1 MANKMQLGLVIGGA
15 VSSTV
20 GAAFKDVESRV
31 KKLSE
36 QGKKARV
43 LQSTI
48 GETMRLRDEWKKA
61 HAEGDKGAQAL
72 KNRLERNLGVLRKEG
87 VEVGRLSREYERLG
101 RAGRSAELKAKGF
114 GQIDQGKQQVRAG
127 VAQGVVATGMVAVT
141 AKVSADYQAII
152 RDIAIKAGVARSAQ
166 EADMSRSIIATSND
180 IGMGRNEVADVVNQ
194 LVGAG
199 MDLKQAMEFAP
210 VAAKFVVGQGS
221 SGVDTAKMI
230 QALQSNANI
239 TDPKVLE
246 KALEAVAFQGQAGS
260 FEASDMARWFPQL
273 LASMQKQGITGM
285 DAVTQLGAMLQVQM
299 KTAGTSDEAA
309 NNLKNW
315 MEKIGSGEVVD
326 AYKKAGIDYQG
337 SLNTGIQ
344 GGMSTLEASFGLA
357 KRYIE
362 ATDPKKAAKMAEAT
376 AQISK
381 EANPEKAKAMLSSLE
396 QALRTGDIFADMQV
410 KSALTAYVQ
419 NKALYEQLKNEAAGA
434 SGILDKN
441 LSERRDTSSQK
452 WAETIQAGN
461 DAMRSV
467 GDAIRP
473 VTDAVATGLTTV
485 VKGITKLSDESPKLV
500 MGLTALA
507 TGASVVT
514 SLLGA
519 LKIGRGLV
527 NLARGG
533 LGGGGGAG
541 RAGVQSVFVTNAKD
555 ALGGGDDDGDGKG
568 DAVKSLVSAGLNAL
582 MGRKDDAAEGEG
594 AADTKLDPVETG
606 LKLLDVIREAKG
618 GDDEAGPDHTQKVF
632 VVNAREIGGG
642 GPGGGGRGG
651 RRSRRR
657 GPPRPPAPPPVP
669 PRVGA
674 RLMNAVGTI
683 SKAGKA
689 IPAGSLF
696 EAGIKAFDTYTTA
709 ITAEEKAEG
718 YGGAAGGLAG
728 TMAGAAAG
736 AAIGS
741 VVPIIGTAMGGLVG
755 AFLGGMGGD
764 TVGGMFGKTSFAKS
778 LFGSDAEPGDV
789 VRSMSAQSGRSQ
801 APSPLVLKSESKPA
815 PIDQQFTFAPHM
827 PITVQGDVKDPDEL
841 MRKLQPMMQGHLND
855 FARQMED
862 NARRANDRK
871 LYDAPHI
878 G

>member
-1 MANKMQLGLVIGGA
+1 MANKMALGLVIGGA

-43 LQSTI
+43 LQSTV
-48 GETMRLRDEWKKA
+48 GETMRLRDEWVKA
-61 HAEGDKGAQAL
+61 HAAGDRGATAL
-72 KNRLERNLGVLRKEG
+72 GKRLEKNLGVLRQEG
-87 VEVGRLSREYERLG
+87 VEVSRLAKEYDRLG

-127 VAQGVVATGMVAVT
+127 VARGVVATGMVAVT

-166 EADMSRSIIATSND
+166 EADMSRSIIATSSD
-180 IGMGRNEVADVVNQ
+180 IGMGRNEVADVVNE

-199 MDLKQAMEFAP
+199 MELKQAMEFAP

-344 GGMSTLEASFGLA
+344 GGQSTLEASFGLA

-419 NKALYEQLKNEAAGA
+419 NKALYEQLKNEASGA

-473 VTDAVATGLTTV
+473 VTDAMASGLTTV

-519 LKIGRGLV
+519 FKIGRGLV

-533 LGGGGGAG
+533 LGGGGAG
-541 RAGVQSVFVTNAKD
+541 RAGVQSVFVTNAKEV
-555 ALGGGDDDGDGKG
+555 LGGADGGDEKG
-568 DAVKSLVSAGLNAL
+568 DAVKSLVSSGLNAL
-582 MGRKDDAAEGEG
+582 LGRKDEDGEG
-594 AADTKLDPVETG
+594 APDTKLDPVETG

-618 GDDEAGPDHTQKVF
+618 GEDGESSEPQKVF
-632 VVNAREIGGG
+632 VVNARDIGGG
-642 GPGGGGRGG
+642 PGGGRGG

-669 PRVGA
+669 PRLGA

-683 SKAGKA
+683 GKMGKA
-689 IPAGSLF
+689 IPAGTVF

-709 ITAEEKAEG
+709 KTAQEKAEG

-728 TMAGAAAG
+728 SVAGAAAG

-741 VVPIIGTAMGGLVG
+741 VVPIIGTAVGGLVG

-764 TVGGMFGKTSFAKS
+764 AVGGMFGRSSFAKS
-778 LFGSDAEPGDV
+778 LFGNDAEPGDV
-789 VRSMSAQSGRSQ
+789 VRSMNVKTGSPQT
-801 APSPLVLKSESKPA
+801 PSPLVLKTETKPA
-815 PIDQQFTFAPHM
+815 SIDQKFTFAPHM
-827 PITVQGDVKDPDEL
+827 PITIEGDVKDPDEL
-841 MRKLQPMMQGHLND
+841 MRKLQPMMQGQLND

-871 LYDAPHI
+871 LYDSPHI

>member
-1 MANKMQLGLVIGGA
+1 MANNMSLGLVIGGA

-61 HAEGDKGAQAL
+61 HAAGDKGATAL
-72 KNRLERNLGVLRKEG
+72 LNRLEKNLRVLRKEG
-87 VEVGRLSREYERLG
+87 VEVGRLAKEYDRLG
-101 RAGRSAELKAKGF
+101 RAGRKAELKAKGF
-114 GQIDQGKQQVRAG
+114 GQIDQGKQQLRAG
-127 VAQGVVATGMVAVT
+127 VTQGVVATGMVAVT

-485 VKGITKLSDESPKLV
+485 VKGITKLSDESPNLV
-500 MGLTALA
+500 AGITALA
-507 TGASVVT
+507 AGASVVT

-519 LKIGRGLV
+519 FKIGRGLV

-533 LGGGGGAG
+533 LGGGGAG
-541 RAGVQSVFVTNAKD
+541 RAGVQSVFVTNAKE
-555 ALGGGDDDGDGKG
+555 ALGSADGGDEKG
-568 DAVKSLVSAGLNAL
+568 DAIKSLVSSGLNAL
-582 MGRKDDAAEGEG
+582 LGRKDEDKEGED
-594 AADTKLDPVETG
+594 APDTKLDPVETG
-606 LKLLDVIREAKG
+606 LKLLDVIREAKS
-618 GDDEAGPDHTQKVF
+618 GDDSEGSEPQKVF

-642 GPGGGGRGG
+642 SPGGGGRGG

-657 GPPRPPAPPPVP
+657 GPPRPPVPPPVP
-669 PRVGA
+669 PRLGA

-689 IPAGSLF
+689 IPAGTVF

-709 ITAEEKAEG
+709 KTAQEKAEG
-718 YGGAAGGLAG
+718 YGGAAGGFAG
-728 TMAGAAAG
+728 SVAGAAAG

-741 VVPIIGTAMGGLVG
+741 VVPIIGTAVGGLVG

-764 TVGGMFGKTSFAKS
+764 AVGGMFGKTSFAKS

-789 VRSMSAQSGRSQ
+789 VRSMSAQSGRTQ
-801 APSPLVLKSESKPA
+801 APSPLMLKPESKPA
-815 PIDQQFTFAPHM
+815 VVDQKITFAPHM
-827 PITVQGDVKDPDEL
+827 PITVQGDVKDPDEF
-841 MRKLQPMMQGHLND
+841 MRKLQPMMQGQFQD
-855 FARQMED
+855 FARRMED
-862 NARRANDRK
+862 DARRANDRK

>member
-1 MANKMQLGLVIGGA
+1 MANKMALGLVIGGA

-31 KKLSE
+31 KKLTE

-48 GETMRLRDEWKKA
+48 GETMRLRDEWVKA
-61 HAEGDKGAQAL
+61 HAAGDRGATAL
-72 KNRLERNLGVLRKEG
+72 GKQLEKNLGVLRQEG
-87 VEVGRLSREYERLG
+87 VEVSRLAKEYDRLG

-127 VAQGVVATGMVAVT
+127 VARGVVATGMVAVT

-180 IGMGRNEVADVVNQ
+180 IGMGRNEVADVVNE

-199 MDLKQAMEFAP
+199 MELKQAMEFAP

-273 LASMQKQGITGM
+273 LAGMQKQGITGM
-285 DAVTQLGAMLQVQM
+285 DAVTQLGSMLQVQM
-299 KTAGTSDEAA
+299 KTAGTADEAA

-315 MEKIGSGEVVD
+315 IEKIGSGEVVK
-326 AYKKAGIDYQG
+326 AYSKAGIDYQG

-344 GGMSTLEASFGLA
+344 GGQSTLEASFALA

-381 EANPEKAKAMLSSLE
+381 EADPEKAKAMLSSLE

-419 NKALYEQLKNEAAGA
+419 NKALYEQLKNDAASA

-441 LSERRDTSSQK
+441 LAERRDTSSQK
-452 WAETIQAGN
+452 WAEMFQAGN

-519 LKIGRGLV
+519 LKIGRGLL

-582 MGRKDDAAEGEG
+582 MGRKDDGGEGEG

-618 GDDEAGPDHTQKVF
+618 GGDEGGPEHTQKVF

-657 GPPRPPAPPPVP
+657 GPPRPPVPPPPPVP
-669 PRVGA
+669 PRFGTRLIGA
-674 RLMNAVGTI
+674 VDRM
-683 SKAGKA
+683 GKA
-689 IPAGSLF
+689 LPAGSVL

-709 ITAEEKAEG
+709 KTAEEKAEG

-728 TMAGAAAG
+728 SVAGAAAG

-741 VVPIIGTAMGGLVG
+741 VVPIIGTAVGGLVG

-778 LFGSDAEPGDV
+778 LFGNDAEPGDV
-789 VRSMSAQSGRSQ
+789 VRSMSAKAGSPQ
-801 APSPLVLKSESKPA
+801 APSPLMLKSETKPA
-815 PIDQQFTFAPHM
+815 PVDQTFTFAPHM
-827 PITVQGDVKDPDEL
+827 PITVQGDVKDPADL
-841 MRKLQPMMQGHLND
+841 MRQLQPMMQGQLND

-871 LYDAPHI
+871 LYDAPHT

>member
-1 MANKMQLGLVIGGA
+1 MANKMALGLVIGGA

-48 GETMRLRDEWKKA
+48 GETMRLRDEWRKS
-61 HAEGDKGAQAL
+61 HAAGEKGAQAL
-72 KNRLERNLGVLRKEG
+72 LNRLERNLGVLRKEG
-87 VEVGRLSREYERLG
+87 VEVGRLAKEYDRLG
-101 RAGRSAELKAKGF
+101 RAGRKAELKAKGF

-239 TDPKVLE
+239 TDPKMLE

-326 AYKKAGIDYQG
+326 AYSKAGIDYQG

-419 NKALYEQLKNEAAGA
+419 NKALYEQLKNEASGA

-473 VTDAVATGLTTV
+473 VTDAMASGLTTV

-519 LKIGRGLV
+519 FKIGRGLV

-533 LGGGGGAG
+533 LGGGGAG

-555 ALGGGDDDGDGKG
+555 ALGGGDGDGDGKG
-568 DAVKSLVSAGLNAL
+568 DAIKSLVSSGLNAL
-582 MGRKDDAAEGEG
+582 LGRKDEDKEGEG
-594 AADTKLDPVETG
+594 APDTKLDPVETG

-618 GDDEAGPDHTQKVF
+618 GEDGESSEPQKVF
-632 VVNAREIGGG
+632 VVNAHDIGGG
-642 GPGGGGRGG
+642 PSGSRSG

-669 PRVGA
+669 PRLGA

-689 IPAGSLF
+689 IPAGTVF

-709 ITAEEKAEG
+709 KTAQEKAEG
-718 YGGAAGGLAG
+718 YGGVAGGLAG
-728 TMAGAAAG
+728 SVAGAAAG

-741 VVPIIGTAMGGLVG
+741 VVPIIGTAVGGLVG

-764 TVGGMFGKTSFAKS
+764 AVGGMFGRSSFAKS
-778 LFGSDAEPGDV
+778 LFGNEAEPGDV

-815 PIDQQFTFAPHM
+815 PIDQKFTFAPHM

>member
-1 MANKMQLGLVIGGA
+1 MANKMALGLVIGGA

-48 GETMRLRDEWKKA
+48 GETMRLRDEWRKA
-61 HAEGDKGAQAL
+61 HAAGEKGAAAL
-72 KNRLERNLGVLRKEG
+72 LGRLEKNLGVLRKEG
-87 VEVGRLSREYERLG
+87 VEVGRLAKEYDRLG

-114 GQIDQGKQQVRAG
+114 GQIDQGKQKLRAG
-127 VAQGVVATGMVAVT
+127 VAQGVVATGLVAAT
-141 AKVSADYQAII
+141 GKVSADYQAII

-166 EADMSRSIIATSND
+166 EGAMSRSIIQTSKD
-180 IGMGRNEVADVVNQ
+180 IGMGRNDVADVVNQ

-199 MDLKQAMEFAP
+199 MELKQAMEFAP

-230 QALQSNANI
+230 QALQSNAQI

-362 ATDPKKAAKMAEAT
+362 ATDPKKAAQMAEAT
-376 AQISK
+376 ARISK
-381 EANPEKAKAMLSSLE
+381 EANPEKAKAMLNSLE

-441 LSERRDTSSQK
+441 LAERRDTSSQK
-452 WAETIQAGN
+452 WSETIQAGN
-461 DAMRSV
+461 DALRSV

-473 VTDAVATGLTTV
+473 VTDALASGLTTV
-485 VKGITKLSDESPKLV
+485 AKGFTKLSDESPNLV
-500 MGLTALA
+500 MGITALA

-514 SLLGA
+514 SVLGA
-519 LKIGRGLV
+519 LKIGRGV
-527 NLARGG
+527 VSLARGG
-533 LGGGGGAG
+533 LGGGAG
-541 RAGVQSVFVTNAKD
+541 KAGVQSVFVTNAKD
-555 ALGGGDDDGDGKG
+555 ALGDSGEGNDGKG
-568 DAVKSLVSAGLNAL
+568 GVVRTLVASGLNAL
-582 MGRKDDAAEGEG
+582 LGRKDEEGEAEAKTG
-594 AADTKLDPVETG
+594 IDPVETG
-606 LKLLDVIREAKG
+606 LQLLDVIREAKQ
-618 GDDEAGPDHTQKVF
+618 GDDGDGPDHTQKVF
-632 VVNAREIGGG
+632 VVNAGDLGGAGGG
-642 GPGGGGRGG
+642 AGGRRGG

-669 PRVGA
+669 PRLGA
-674 RLMNAVGTI
+674 RLMNAVGTV
-683 SKAGKA
+683 SKVGKA
-689 IPAGSLF
+689 IPGAKLFDAGL
-696 EAGIKAFDTYTTA
+696 KVLDTYSTA
-709 ITAEEKAEG
+709 KTAEEKAEG

-728 TMAGAAAG
+728 SVAGAAAG

-741 VVPIIGTAMGGLVG
+741 VVPILGTAIGGMIG
-755 AFLGGMGGD
+755 AFLGGMGGESLGSMLGQS
-764 TVGGMFGKTSFAKS
+764 TLAKS
-778 LFGSDAEPGDV
+778 LFGGDSAPGDV
-789 VRSMSAQSGRSQ
+789 VRSMKAGTPQ
-801 APSPLVLKSESKPA
+801 APSPLLLKPQAKPTA
-815 PIDQQFTFAPHM
+815 IEQAITFAPHM
-827 PITVQGDVKDPDEL
+827 PITIQGDVKDPDEL
-841 MRKLQPMMQGHLND
+841 MRKLQPMMQGQFKD

-862 NARRANDRK
+862 DARRANDRK
-871 LYDAPHI
+871 LYDSPHV
-878 G
+878 

>member
-1 MANKMQLGLVIGGA
+1 MANKMALGLVIGGA

-20 GAAFKDVESRV
+20 GAAFKDVEGRV

-48 GETMRLRDEWKKA
+48 GETMRLRDEWRKA
-61 HAEGDKGAQAL
+61 HAAGDKGAQAL
-72 KNRLERNLGVLRKEG
+72 QNRLERNLSVLRKEG
-87 VEVGRLSREYERLG
+87 IEVGRLAREYDRLG
-101 RAGRSAELKAKGF
+101 RAGRSAELKSKGF

-127 VAQGVVATGMVAVT
+127 VAKGVVATGMVAVT

-152 RDIAIKAGVARSAQ
+152 RDIAIKAGVARTAQ

-180 IGMGRNEVADVVNQ
+180 IGMGRNEVADVVNE

-199 MDLKQAMEFAP
+199 MELKQAMEFAP

-246 KALEAVAFQGQAGS
+246 KALEAVAYQGQAGS

-273 LASMQKQGITGM
+273 LAGMEKQGITGM
-285 DAVTQLGAMLQVQM
+285 DAVTQLGSMLQVQM
-299 KTAGTSDEAA
+299 KTAGTADEAA

-315 MEKIGSGEVVD
+315 IEKIGSGDVVKS
-326 AYKKAGIDYQG
+326 YKDAGIDYQG

-381 EANPEKAKAMLSSLE
+381 EADPEKAKAMLSSLE

-419 NKALYEQLKNEAAGA
+419 NKALYEQLKNEAASA

-441 LSERRDTSSQK
+441 LAERRDTSSQK
-452 WAETIQAGN
+452 WKETFQATD

-473 VTDAVATGLTTV
+473 VTDAVATGLTSV

-519 LKIGRGLV
+519 FKIGRGLV

-533 LGGGGGAG
+533 LGGGGAG
-541 RAGVQSVFVTNAKD
+541 KAGVQSVFVTNAKD
-555 ALGGGDDDGDGKG
+555 ALGDGGDDDKG
-568 DAVKSLVSAGLNAL
+568 GAVRSLVSAGLNAL
-582 MGRKDDAAEGEG
+582 LGRKDEDKEGEG
-594 AADTKLDPVETG
+594 SDTKIDPVETG
-606 LKLLDVIREAKG
+606 LQLLDVIREAKG
-618 GDDEAGPDHTQKVF
+618 GDDGPDHTQKVF
-632 VVNAREIGGG
+632 VVNAREMG
-642 GPGGGGRGG
+642 GPGSGAGEGG
-651 RRSRRR
+651 RRGRRARRR
-657 GPPRPPAPPPVP
+657 GPPRPPAPPIP
-669 PRVGA
+669 PRLGD
-674 RLMNAVGTI
+674 RLMGAVGTVGKL
-683 SKAGKA
+683 SKS
-689 IPAGSLF
+689 IPAGTVF
-696 EAGIKAFDTYTTA
+696 EAAIKAVDTYTTA
-709 ITAEEKAEG
+709 KTAEEKAEG

-728 TMAGAAAG
+728 SVAGAAAG

-741 VVPIIGTAMGGLVG
+741 VVPIIGTAVGGLVG

-764 TVGGMFGKTSFAKS
+764 AVGSMFGKSSFAKS
-778 LFGSDAEPGDV
+778 LFGNDSEPGDV
-789 VRSMSAQSGRSQ
+789 VRAMSVKTGPPQ
-801 APSPLVLKSESKPA
+801 APSPLMLKAEPKPA
-815 PIDQQFTFAPHM
+815 QVDQKITYAPHM
-827 PITVQGDVKDPDEL
+827 PITVQGDVKDPEEL
-841 MRKLQPMMQGHLND
+841 MRKLQPMMQGQLQD

-862 NARRANDRK
+862 NARRSNDRK
-871 LYDAPHI
+871 LYDSPHI
-878 G
+878 

>member
-1 MANKMQLGLVIGGA
+1 MANNMSLGLVIGGA

-48 GETMRLRDEWKKA
+48 GETMRLRDEWRKA
-61 HAEGDKGAQAL
+61 HAAGEKGAAAL
-72 KNRLERNLGVLRKEG
+72 LGRLEKNINVLRKEG
-87 VEVGRLSREYERLG
+87 VEVGRLAKEYDRLG

-166 EADMSRSIIATSND
+166 EADMSRSIIATSSD

-199 MDLKQAMEFAP
+199 MELKQAMEFAP

-326 AYKKAGIDYQG
+326 AYSKAGIDYQG

-419 NKALYEQLKNEAAGA
+419 NKALYEQLKSEASGA

-473 VTDAVATGLTTV
+473 VTDAMASGLTTV

-507 TGASVVT
+507 TGTSVVT

-519 LKIGRGLV
+519 FKIGRGLV

-533 LGGGGGAG
+533 LGGGGAG

-555 ALGGGDDDGDGKG
+555 ALGGADGGDEKG
-568 DAVKSLVSAGLNAL
+568 DEVKSLVSSGLNAL
-582 MGRKDDAAEGEG
+582 LGRKDDAQEGEG

-618 GDDEAGPDHTQKVF
+618 GEDGESSEPQKVF
-632 VVNAREIGGG
+632 VVNARDIGGG
-642 GPGGGGRGG
+642 PGGGRGG

-669 PRVGA
+669 PRLGA
-674 RLMNAVGTI
+674 RLMSAVGTI
-683 SKAGKA
+683 GKMGKA
-689 IPAGSLF
+689 IPAGTVF

-709 ITAEEKAEG
+709 KTAQEKAEG

-728 TMAGAAAG
+728 SVAGAAAG

-741 VVPIIGTAMGGLVG
+741 VVPIIGTAVGGLVG

-764 TVGGMFGKTSFAKS
+764 AVGGMFGRSSFAKS

-789 VRSMSAQSGRSQ
+789 VRSMSAQSGRTQ
-801 APSPLVLKSESKPA
+801 APSPLMLKPESKPSMV
-815 PIDQQFTFAPHM
+815 DQKITFAPHM
-827 PITVQGDVKDPDEL
+827 PITVQGDVKDPADL
-841 MRKLQPMMQGHLND
+841 MRQLQPMMQGQLND

-862 NARRANDRK
+862 NARRASDRK

>member
-1 MANKMQLGLVIGGA
+1 MANNMALGLVIGGA

-48 GETMRLRDEWKKA
+48 GETMRLRDEWRKA
-61 HAEGDKGAQAL
+61 HAAGEKGAQAL
-72 KNRLERNLGVLRKEG
+72 LNRLERNLGVLRKEG
-87 VEVGRLSREYERLG
+87 VEVGRLAKEYDRLG

-419 NKALYEQLKNEAAGA
+419 NKALYEQLKNEASGA

-473 VTDAVATGLTTV
+473 VTDAMASGLTTV

-519 LKIGRGLV
+519 FKIGRGLV

-533 LGGGGGAG
+533 LGGGSGAG
-541 RAGVQSVFVTNAKD
+541 RAGVQSVFVTNAKE
-555 ALGGGDDDGDGKG
+555 ALGSGDDDGDGKG
-568 DAVKSLVSAGLNAL
+568 DAVKSLVSSGLNAL
-582 MGRKDDAAEGEG
+582 LGRKDEDKEGEG
-594 AADTKLDPVETG
+594 ASDTKLDAVETG

-618 GDDEAGPDHTQKVF
+618 GDDGESSEPQKVF
-632 VVNAREIGGG
+632 VVNARDLG
-642 GPGGGGRGG
+642 GPGAGRGG

-669 PRVGA
+669 PRLGA

-683 SKAGKA
+683 GKMGKA
-689 IPAGSLF
+689 IPAGTVF

-709 ITAEEKAEG
+709 KTAQEKAEG

-728 TMAGAAAG
+728 SVAGAAAG

-741 VVPIIGTAMGGLVG
+741 VVPIIGTAVGGLVG

-764 TVGGMFGKTSFAKS
+764 AVGGMFGKSSFAKS
-778 LFGSDAEPGDV
+778 LFGNDAKPGDV
-789 VRSMSAQSGRSQ
+789 VRSMSAKTGSPQT
-801 APSPLVLKSESKPA
+801 PSPLMLKSETKPA
-815 PIDQQFTFAPHM
+815 PIDQKFTFAPHM
-827 PITVQGDVKDPDEL
+827 PITIEGDVKDPDEL
-841 MRKLQPMMQGHLND
+841 MRKLQPMMQGQLND

>member
-1 MANKMQLGLVIGGA
+1 MANNMALGLVIGGA
-15 VSSTV
+15 VSSSV

-48 GETMRLRDEWKKA
+48 GETMRLRDEWRKSHSA
-61 HAEGDKGAQAL
+61 GEKGAQAL
-72 KNRLERNLGVLRKEG
+72 LNRLERNLGVLRKEG
-87 VEVGRLSREYERLG
+87 VEVGRLAKEYDRLG
-101 RAGRSAELKAKGF
+101 RAGRKAELKAKGF

-166 EADMSRSIIATSND
+166 EAEMSRSIITTSND

-299 KTAGTSDEAA
+299 KTAGTSDESA

-315 MEKIGSGEVVD
+315 MEKIGSREVVD
-326 AYKKAGIDYQG
+326 AYSKAGIDYQG

-376 AQISK
+376 AKISK

-419 NKALYEQLKNEAAGA
+419 NKALYEQLKNEASGA

-519 LKIGRGLV
+519 FKIGRGLV

-533 LGGGGGAG
+533 LGGGGAG
-541 RAGVQSVFVTNAKD
+541 RAGVQSVFVTNAKE
-555 ALGGGDDDGDGKG
+555 ALGSGDDDGDGKG
-568 DAVKSLVSAGLNAL
+568 DAVKSLVSSGLNAL
-582 MGRKDDAAEGEG
+582 LGRKDEGKEGED
-594 AADTKLDPVETG
+594 APDTKLDPVETG

-618 GDDEAGPDHTQKVF
+618 GDDGEGSEPQKVF
-632 VVNAREIGGG
+632 VVNARDISG
-642 GPGGGGRGG
+642 GPGGSRSR

-669 PRVGA
+669 PRLGA

-683 SKAGKA
+683 GKMGKA
-689 IPAGSLF
+689 IPAGTVF

-709 ITAEEKAEG
+709 KTAQEKAEG

-728 TMAGAAAG
+728 SVAGAAAG

-741 VVPIIGTAMGGLVG
+741 VVPIIGTAVGGLVG

-764 TVGGMFGKTSFAKS
+764 AVGGMFGRSSFAKS
-778 LFGSDAEPGDV
+778 LFGNDAEPGDV
-789 VRSMSAQSGRSQ
+789 VRSMSAQSGRPQ
-801 APSPLVLKSESKPA
+801 APSPLVLKTETKPA
-815 PIDQQFTFAPHM
+815 PIDQKFTFAPNM
-827 PITVQGDVKDPDEL
+827 PITIEGDVKDPDEL
-841 MRKLQPMMQGHLND
+841 MRKLQPMMQGQLSD

>member
-1 MANKMQLGLVIGGA
+1 MANKMALGLVIGGA

-48 GETMRLRDEWKKA
+48 GETMRLRDEWRKA
-61 HAEGDKGAQAL
+61 HAAGEKGAIAL
-72 KNRLERNLGVLRKEG
+72 LNRLEKNLGVLRKEG
-87 VEVGRLSREYERLG
+87 VEVGRLAKEYDRLG

-166 EADMSRSIIATSND
+166 EGAMSRSIIQTSSD

-199 MDLKQAMEFAP
+199 MELKQAMEFAP

-299 KTAGTSDEAA
+299 KTAGSSDEAA

-362 ATDPKKAAKMAEAT
+362 ATDPKKAAQMAEAT
-376 AQISK
+376 ARISK
-381 EANPEKAKAMLSSLE
+381 EANPEKAKAMLNSLE

-441 LSERRDTSSQK
+441 LGERRDTSSQK
-452 WAETIQAGN
+452 WSETIQAGN
-461 DAMRSV
+461 DALRSV
-467 GDAIRP
+467 GDAIQP
-473 VTDAVATGLTTV
+473 VTDALASGLTTV
-485 VKGITKLSDESPKLV
+485 AKGFTKLSDESPNLV
-500 MGLTALA
+500 MGITALA
-507 TGASVVT
+507 TGVSVVT
-514 SLLGA
+514 SLMGA
-519 LKIGRGLV
+519 LKIGRGVV

-533 LGGGGGAG
+533 LGGGAG
-541 RAGVQSVFVTNAKD
+541 KAGVQSVFVTNAKD
-555 ALGGGDDDGDGKG
+555 ALGDSGEGNEGKG
-568 DAVKSLVSAGLNAL
+568 GVVRTLVAAGLNAL
-582 MGRKDDAAEGEG
+582 LGRKEEEGEAEAKTG
-594 AADTKLDPVETG
+594 IDPVETG
-606 LKLLDVIREAKG
+606 LQLLDVIREAKQ
-618 GDDEAGPDHTQKVF
+618 GDDGDGSDQTQKVF
-632 VVNAREIGGG
+632 VVNARELGGG
-642 GPGGGGRGG
+642 GGGGGGRRGG

-669 PRVGA
+669 PRLGA
-674 RLMNAVGTI
+674 RLMNAVGTV
-683 SKAGKA
+683 SKVGKA
-689 IPAGSLF
+689 IPGAKVFDAGL
-696 EAGIKAFDTYTTA
+696 KVLDTYTTA
-709 ITAEEKAEG
+709 KTAEEKAEG

-728 TMAGAAAG
+728 SVAGAAAG

-741 VVPIIGTAMGGLVG
+741 VVPILGTAIGGMIG
-755 AFLGGMGGD
+755 AFLGGMGGESLGSLLGQS
-764 TVGGMFGKTSFAKS
+764 TLAKS
-778 LFGSDAEPGDV
+778 LFGGDSAPGDV
-789 VRSMSAQSGRSQ
+789 VRSMKAGTTQ
-801 APSPLVLKSESKPA
+801 APSPLLLKPQDKPTA
-815 PIDQQFTFAPHM
+815 IEQAITFAPHM
-827 PITVQGDVKDPDEL
+827 PITIQGDVKDPDEL
-841 MRKLQPMMQGHLND
+841 MRKLQPMMQGQFKD

-862 NARRANDRK
+862 DARRANDRK
-871 LYDAPHI
+871 LYDSPHV
-878 G
+878 

>member
-1 MANKMQLGLVIGGA
+1 MANNMSLGLVIGGA

-48 GETMRLRDEWKKA
+48 GETMRLRDEWRKS
-61 HAEGDKGAQAL
+61 HAAGEKGAQAL
-72 KNRLERNLGVLRKEG
+72 LNRLERNLGVLRKEG
-87 VEVGRLSREYERLG
+87 VEVGRLAKEYDRLG

-114 GQIDQGKQQVRAG
+114 GQIDQGKKQVRAG
-127 VAQGVVATGMVAVT
+127 AAQGVVATGMVAVT

-152 RDIAIKAGVARSAQ
+152 RDIAIKAGVARTAQ
-166 EADMSRSIIATSND
+166 EGDMSRGIIKTSND

-199 MDLKQAMEFAP
+199 MDLKQAMKFAP

-326 AYKKAGIDYQG
+326 AYSKAGIDYQG

-419 NKALYEQLKNEAAGA
+419 NKALYEQLKNDAASA

-441 LSERRDTSSQK
+441 LAERRDTSSQK
-452 WAETIQAGN
+452 WAEMFQAGN

-533 LGGGGGAG
+533 LGGGSGAG

-555 ALGGGDDDGDGKG
+555 ALGGGEDDGKG
-568 DAVKSLVSAGLNAL
+568 DAVKSLVSSGLNAL
-582 MGRKDDAAEGEG
+582 LGRKDEGKEGEDTP
-594 AADTKLDPVETG
+594 DTKLDPVETG
-606 LKLLDVIREAKG
+606 LKLLDVIRDAKN
-618 GDDEAGPDHTQKVF
+618 GDDGEGSEPQKVF
-632 VVNAREIGGG
+632 VVNARDIGGG
-642 GPGGGGRGG
+642 PGGGRGG

-657 GPPRPPAPPPVP
+657 GPPRPPTPPPVP
-669 PRVGA
+669 PRLGD

-689 IPAGSLF
+689 IPAGTVF

-709 ITAEEKAEG
+709 KTAQEKAEG

-728 TMAGAAAG
+728 SVAGAAAG

-741 VVPIIGTAMGGLVG
+741 VVPIIGTAVGGLVG

-764 TVGGMFGKTSFAKS
+764 AVGGMFGRSSFAKS
-778 LFGSDAEPGDV
+778 LFGNDAEPGDV
-789 VRSMSAQSGRSQ
+789 VRSMSARSGRSES
-801 APSPLVLKSESKPA
+801 PSPLMLKLDPKPA
-815 PIDQQFTFAPHM
+815 MVDQKITFSPHM
-827 PITVQGDVKDPDEL
+827 PITVQGDVKDPDEF
-841 MRKLQPMMQGHLND
+841 MRKLQPMMQVQFQD

-862 NARRANDRK
+862 DARRANDRK

>member
-1 MANKMQLGLVIGGA
+1 MANNMSLGLVIGGA

-48 GETMRLRDEWKKA
+48 GETMRLRDEWRKA
-61 HAEGDKGAQAL
+61 HAAGEKGAAAL
-72 KNRLERNLGVLRKEG
+72 LGRLEKNINVLRKEG
-87 VEVGRLSREYERLG
+87 VEVSRLAKEYDRLG

-199 MDLKQAMEFAP
+199 MELKQAMEFAP

-419 NKALYEQLKNEAAGA
+419 NKALYEQLKNEASGA

-485 VKGITKLSDESPKLV
+485 VKGFTKLSDESPNLV
-500 MGLTALA
+500 AGITALA
-507 TGASVVT
+507 AGASVLT

-519 LKIGRGLV
+519 FKIGRGLV

-541 RAGVQSVFVTNAKD
+541 RAGVQSVFVTNAKEV
-555 ALGGGDDDGDGKG
+555 LGGSDGGDEKG
-568 DAVKSLVSAGLNAL
+568 DAVKSLVSSGLNAL
-582 MGRKDDAAEGEG
+582 LGRKDEEGEG
-594 AADTKLDPVETG
+594 APDTKLDPVETG

-618 GDDEAGPDHTQKVF
+618 GEDGESSEPQKVF
-632 VVNAREIGGG
+632 VVNARDIGGG
-642 GPGGGGRGG
+642 LGSGRGG

-669 PRVGA
+669 PRLGA

-689 IPAGSLF
+689 IPAGTVF

-709 ITAEEKAEG
+709 KTAQEKAEG

-728 TMAGAAAG
+728 SVAGAAAG

-741 VVPIIGTAMGGLVG
+741 VVPIIGTAVGGLVG

-778 LFGSDAEPGDV
+778 LFGNDAEPGDV
-789 VRSMSAQSGRSQ
+789 VRSMSARSGRSESQ
-801 APSPLVLKSESKPA
+801 PPLMLKLDPKPA
-815 PIDQQFTFAPHM
+815 MVDQKITFAPHM
-827 PITVQGDVKDPDEL
+827 PITVQGDVKDPADL
-841 MRKLQPMMQGHLND
+841 MRQLQPMMQGQLND
-855 FARQMED
+855 FARQLED

-871 LYDAPHI
+871 LYDAPHT

>member
-1 MANKMQLGLVIGGA
+1 MANNMSLGLVIGGA

-48 GETMRLRDEWKKA
+48 GETMRLRDEWRKA
-61 HAEGDKGAQAL
+61 HSAGEKGAQAL
-72 KNRLERNLGVLRKEG
+72 LNRLERNLGVLRKEG
-87 VEVGRLSREYERLG
+87 VEVSRLAKEYDRLG

-166 EADMSRSIIATSND
+166 EAGMSRSIIATSND

-239 TDPKVLE
+239 TDPKMLE

-315 MEKIGSGEVVD
+315 MEKIGSGEVVE
-326 AYKKAGIDYQG
+326 AYSKAGIDYQG

-362 ATDPKKAAKMAEAT
+362 ATDPKKAAKMAEVT

-419 NKALYEQLKNEAAGA
+419 NKALYEQLKNEASGA

-485 VKGITKLSDESPKLV
+485 VKSITKLSDESPKLV

-582 MGRKDDAAEGEG
+582 MGRKDEVGEG
-594 AADTKLDPVETG
+594 APDTKLDPVETG

-618 GDDEAGPDHTQKVF
+618 GDDGESSEPQKVF
-632 VVNAREIGGG
+632 VVNARDLG
-642 GPGGGGRGG
+642 GPGAGRGG

-669 PRVGA
+669 PRLGA

-709 ITAEEKAEG
+709 KTAEEKAEG

-741 VVPIIGTAMGGLVG
+741 VVPIIGTAVGGLVG

-764 TVGGMFGKTSFAKS
+764 AVGGMFGRSSFAKS
-778 LFGSDAEPGDV
+778 LFGRDAEPGDV
-789 VRSMSAQSGRSQ
+789 VRSMSAQSGRTQ
-801 APSPLVLKSESKPA
+801 APSPLMLKPESKPA
-815 PIDQQFTFAPHM
+815 VVDQKITFAPHM
-827 PITVQGDVKDPDEL
+827 PITVQGDVKDPDEF
-841 MRKLQPMMQGHLND
+841 MRKLQPMMQGQFQD
-855 FARQMED
+855 FARRMED
-862 NARRANDRK
+862 DARRANDRK

>member
-1 MANKMQLGLVIGGA
+1 MANKMALGLVIGGA

-31 KKLSE
+31 KKLTE

-48 GETMRLRDEWKKA
+48 GETMRLRDEWVKA
-61 HAEGDKGAQAL
+61 HAAGDRGATAL
-72 KNRLERNLGVLRKEG
+72 GKRLEKNLGMLRQEGIEVSRLAKE
-87 VEVGRLSREYERLG
+87 YDRLG

-127 VAQGVVATGMVAVT
+127 VARGVVATGMVAVT

-180 IGMGRNEVADVVNQ
+180 IGMGRNEVADVVNE

-199 MDLKQAMEFAP
+199 MELKQAMEFAP

-273 LASMQKQGITGM
+273 LAGMQKQGITGM
-285 DAVTQLGAMLQVQM
+285 DAVTQLGSMLQVQM
-299 KTAGTSDEAA
+299 KTAGTADEAA

-315 MEKIGSGEVVD
+315 IEKIGSGEVVK
-326 AYKKAGIDYQG
+326 AYSKAGIDYQG

-344 GGMSTLEASFGLA
+344 GGQSTLEASFALA

-519 LKIGRGLV
+519 FKIGRGLV

-533 LGGGGGAG
+533 LGGGGTG

-555 ALGGGDDDGDGKG
+555 ALGGADGGDEKG
-568 DAVKSLVSAGLNAL
+568 DAVKSLVSSGLNAL
-582 MGRKDDAAEGEG
+582 LGRKDDAPEGEG

-618 GDDEAGPDHTQKVF
+618 GGDEAGPDHTQKVF

-669 PRVGA
+669 PRLGA
-674 RLMNAVGTI
+674 RLMNAVSTI

-689 IPAGSLF
+689 IPAGTVF

-709 ITAEEKAEG
+709 KTAQEKAEG
-718 YGGAAGGLAG
+718 YGGAVGGLAG
-728 TMAGAAAG
+728 SVTGAAAG

-741 VVPIIGTAMGGLVG
+741 VVPIIGTAVGGLVG

-764 TVGGMFGKTSFAKS
+764 TVGGMLGKTSFAKS
-778 LFGSDAEPGDV
+778 LFGNDAEPGDV
-789 VRSMSAQSGRSQ
+789 VRSMSAKAGSSQ
-801 APSPLVLKSESKPA
+801 APSPLMLKSEAKPA
-815 PIDQQFTFAPHM
+815 PIDQTFTFAPHM
-827 PITVQGDVKDPDEL
+827 PITIEGDVKDPDEL

-855 FARQMED
+855 FVRQMED

>member
-1 MANKMQLGLVIGGA
+1 MANKMALGLVIGGA

-48 GETMRLRDEWKKA
+48 GETMRLRDEWRKA
-61 HAEGDKGAQAL
+61 HAAGEKGATAL
-72 KNRLERNLGVLRKEG
+72 LNRLEKNLGVLRKEG
-87 VEVGRLSREYERLG
+87 VEVGRLAKEYDRLG

-199 MDLKQAMEFAP
+199 MELKQAMEFAP

-362 ATDPKKAAKMAEAT
+362 ATDPKKAAQMAEAT
-376 AQISK
+376 ARISK
-381 EANPEKAKAMLSSLE
+381 EANPEKAKAMLNSLE

-452 WAETIQAGN
+452 WSETIQAGN
-461 DAMRSV
+461 DALRSV

-473 VTDAVATGLTTV
+473 VTDALASGLTTV
-485 VKGITKLSDESPKLV
+485 AKGFTKLSDESPNLV
-500 MGLTALA
+500 MGITALA

-514 SLLGA
+514 SVLGA
-519 LKIGRGLV
+519 LKIGRGVV

-533 LGGGGGAG
+533 LGGGAG
-541 RAGVQSVFVTNAKD
+541 KAGVQSVFVTNAKD
-555 ALGGGDDDGDGKG
+555 ALGDSGEDKDGKG
-568 DAVKSLVSAGLNAL
+568 GVVRTLVASGLNAL
-582 MGRKDDAAEGEG
+582 LGRKEEDGEAEAKTGI
-594 AADTKLDPVETG
+594 DPVETG
-606 LKLLDVIREAKG
+606 LQLLDVIREAKQ
-618 GDDEAGPDHTQKVF
+618 GDDGDGPDHTQKVF
-632 VVNAREIGGG
+632 VVNAGELGGG
-642 GPGGGGRGG
+642 GGGGGAGGRRGG

-657 GPPRPPAPPPVP
+657 GPPRPPAPPPMP
-669 PRVGA
+669 PRLGA
-674 RLMNAVGTI
+674 RLMNAVGTV
-683 SKAGKA
+683 SKVGKA
-689 IPAGSLF
+689 IPGAKLFDAGL
-696 EAGIKAFDTYTTA
+696 KVLDTYSTA
-709 ITAEEKAEG
+709 KTAEEKAEG

-728 TMAGAAAG
+728 SVAGAAAG

-741 VVPIIGTAMGGLVG
+741 VVPILGTAIGGMIG
-755 AFLGGMGGD
+755 AFLGGMGGESL
-764 TVGGMFGKTSFAKS
+764 GSMLGQSALAKS
-778 LFGSDAEPGDV
+778 LFGGDSAPGDV
-789 VRSMSAQSGRSQ
+789 VRSMKAGTPQ
-801 APSPLVLKSESKPA
+801 APSPLLLKPQAKPTA
-815 PIDQQFTFAPHM
+815 IEQAITFAPHM
-827 PITVQGDVKDPDEL
+827 PITIQGDVKDPDEL
-841 MRKLQPMMQGHLND
+841 MRKLQPMMQGQFKD

-862 NARRANDRK
+862 DARRANDRK
-871 LYDAPHI
+871 LYDSPHV
-878 G
+878 

>member
-1 MANKMQLGLVIGGA
+1 MANNMSLGLVIGGA

-48 GETMRLRDEWKKA
+48 GETMRLRDEWRKA
-61 HAEGDKGAQAL
+61 HAAGEKGAQAL
-72 KNRLERNLGVLRKEG
+72 LNRLERNLGVLRKEG
-87 VEVGRLSREYERLG
+87 VEVGRLAKEYDRLG

-315 MEKIGSGEVVD
+315 MEKIGSGEVVE
-326 AYKKAGIDYQG
+326 AYSKAGIDYQG

-419 NKALYEQLKNEAAGA
+419 NKALYEQLKNEASGA

-467 GDAIRP
+467 GDAIQP

-533 LGGGGGAG
+533 LGGGGAD

-555 ALGGGDDDGDGKG
+555 ALGDGGDDEKG

-582 MGRKDDAAEGEG
+582 IGRKDEDKEGEG
-594 AADTKLDPVETG
+594 ASDTKLDPVETG

-618 GDDEAGPDHTQKVF
+618 GDDEAGPYHTQKVF

-642 GPGGGGRGG
+642 GSGGGRGG

-657 GPPRPPAPPPVP
+657 GPPRPPVPPPVP
-669 PRVGA
+669 PRLGA

-683 SKAGKA
+683 GKMGKA
-689 IPAGSLF
+689 IPAGTVF

-709 ITAEEKAEG
+709 KTAQEKAEG

-728 TMAGAAAG
+728 SVAGAAAG

-741 VVPIIGTAMGGLVG
+741 VVPIIGTAVGGLVG

-764 TVGGMFGKTSFAKS
+764 AVGGMFGRSSFAKS

>member
-1 MANKMQLGLVIGGA
+1 MANKMALGLVIGGA

-31 KKLSE
+31 KKLTE

-48 GETMRLRDEWKKA
+48 GETMRLRDEWVKA
-61 HAEGDKGAQAL
+61 HAAGDRGATAL
-72 KNRLERNLGVLRKEG
+72 GKRLEKNLGVLRQEG
-87 VEVGRLSREYERLG
+87 VEVSRLAKEYDRLG

-127 VAQGVVATGMVAVT
+127 VARGVVATGMVAVT

-180 IGMGRNEVADVVNQ
+180 IGMGRNEVADVVNE

-199 MDLKQAMEFAP
+199 MELKQAMEFAP

-273 LASMQKQGITGM
+273 LAGMQKQGITGM
-285 DAVTQLGAMLQVQM
+285 DAVTQLGSMLQVQM
-299 KTAGTSDEAA
+299 KTAGTADEAA

-315 MEKIGSGEVVD
+315 IEKIGSGEVVK
-326 AYKKAGIDYQG
+326 AYSKAGIDYQG

-344 GGMSTLEASFGLA
+344 GGQSTLEASFALA

-381 EANPEKAKAMLSSLE
+381 EADPEKAKAMLSSLE

-419 NKALYEQLKNEAAGA
+419 NKALYEQLKNDAASA

-441 LSERRDTSSQK
+441 LAERRDTSSQK
-452 WAETIQAGN
+452 WAEMFQAGN

-519 LKIGRGLV
+519 LKIGRGLL

-582 MGRKDDAAEGEG
+582 MGRKDDGGEGEG

-618 GDDEAGPDHTQKVF
+618 GGDEGGPEHTQKVF

-657 GPPRPPAPPPVP
+657 GPPRPPVPPPPPVP
-669 PRVGA
+669 PRFGTRLIGA
-674 RLMNAVGTI
+674 VDRM
-683 SKAGKA
+683 GKA
-689 IPAGSLF
+689 LPAGSVL
-696 EAGIKAFDTYTTA
+696 EAGIKAFDTYTRA
-709 ITAEEKAEG
+709 KTAEEKAEG

-728 TMAGAAAG
+728 SVAGAAAG

-741 VVPIIGTAMGGLVG
+741 VVPIIGTAVGGLVG

-764 TVGGMFGKTSFAKS
+764 TVGGMLGKTSFAKS
-778 LFGSDAEPGDV
+778 LFGNDAEPGDV
-789 VRSMSAQSGRSQ
+789 VRSMSAKAGSPQ
-801 APSPLVLKSESKPA
+801 APSPLMLKSETKPA
-815 PIDQQFTFAPHM
+815 PVDQTFTFAPHM
-827 PITVQGDVKDPDEL
+827 PITVQGDVKDPADL
-841 MRKLQPMMQGHLND
+841 MRQLQPMMQGQLND

-871 LYDAPHI
+871 LYDAPHT

>member
-1 MANKMQLGLVIGGA
+1 MANKMALGLVIGGA

-20 GAAFKDVESRV
+20 GAAFKDVGSRV

-48 GETMRLRDEWKKA
+48 GETMRLRDEWRKS
-61 HAEGDKGAQAL
+61 HAAGEKGAQAL
-72 KNRLERNLGVLRKEG
+72 LNRLERNLGVLRKEG
-87 VEVGRLSREYERLG
+87 IEVGRLAREYDRLG

-114 GQIDQGKQQVRAG
+114 GQIDQGKKQVRAG

-166 EADMSRSIIATSND
+166 EGEMSRSIIQTSND
-180 IGMGRNEVADVVNQ
+180 VGMGRNEVADVVNQ

-199 MDLKQAMEFAP
+199 MELKQAMAFAP

-473 VTDAVATGLTTV
+473 VTDALATGLTTV

-514 SLLGA
+514 SVLGA

-527 NLARGG
+527 NLVRGG
-533 LGGGGGAG
+533 LGGGRGAG

-555 ALGGGDDDGDGKG
+555 ALGGGDGGDDEKG

-582 MGRKDDAAEGEG
+582 LGRKDEDKEGEG
-594 AADTKLDPVETG
+594 APDTKLDPVDTG

-669 PRVGA
+669 PRLGA
-674 RLMNAVGTI
+674 RLMSAVGTLGKV
-683 SKAGKA
+683 SKA
-689 IPAGSLF
+689 IPAGTVF
-696 EAGIKAFDTYTTA
+696 EAGLKAFDTFTTA
-709 ITAEEKAEG
+709 KTAEEKADG

-728 TMAGAAAG
+728 SLAGAAAG

-764 TVGGMFGKTSFAKS
+764 AVGGMFGKTSFAKS
-778 LFGSDAEPGDV
+778 LFGNDAEPGDV
-789 VRSMSAQSGRSQ
+789 VRSMQ
-801 APSPLVLKSESKPA
+801 AGSPKAPAPLVIKAESKPA
-815 PIDQQFTFAPHM
+815 PIDQKFTFAPHM
-827 PITVQGDVKDPDEL
+827 PITIEGDVKDPDEL

>member
-1 MANKMQLGLVIGGA
+1 MANKMALGLVIGGA

-20 GAAFKDVESRV
+20 GAAFKDVGSRV

-48 GETMRLRDEWKKA
+48 GETMRLRDEWRKS
-61 HAEGDKGAQAL
+61 HAAGEKGAQAL
-72 KNRLERNLGVLRKEG
+72 LNRLERNLGVLRKEG
-87 VEVGRLSREYERLG
+87 IEVGRLAREYDRLG

-114 GQIDQGKQQVRAG
+114 GQIDQGKKQVRAG

-166 EADMSRSIIATSND
+166 EADMSRNIIATSND
-180 IGMGRNEVADVVNQ
+180 IGMGRNEVADVVNE

-199 MDLKQAMEFAP
+199 MELKQAMAFAP

-230 QALQSNANI
+230 QALQTNALI

-246 KALEAVAFQGQAGS
+246 QALEAVAFQGQAGS

-273 LASMQKQGITGM
+273 LASMQRQSITGM

-299 KTAGTSDEAA
+299 KTAGSSDEAA

-315 MEKIGSGEVVD
+315 MEKVGSGEVVD

-344 GGMSTLEASFGLA
+344 GGQSTLEASFGLA

-362 ATDPKKAAKMAEAT
+362 ATDPKKAAKMAETT

-533 LGGGGGAG
+533 LGGRGGAG

-568 DAVKSLVSAGLNAL
+568 DAVKSLVSAGLSAL
-582 MGRKDDAAEGEG
+582 LGRKDEDKEGEG
-594 AADTKLDPVETG
+594 APDTKLDPVETG

-642 GPGGGGRGG
+642 GRGG

-669 PRVGA
+669 PRLGA
-674 RLMNAVGTI
+674 RLMSAVGTLGKV
-683 SKAGKA
+683 SKA
-689 IPAGSLF
+689 IPAGTVF
-696 EAGIKAFDTYTTA
+696 EAGIKAFDTFTTA
-709 ITAEEKAEG
+709 KTAEEKAEG

-728 TMAGAAAG
+728 SVAGAAAG

-741 VVPIIGTAMGGLVG
+741 VVPIIGTAVGGLVG

-764 TVGGMFGKTSFAKS
+764 TVGGVFGKTSFAKS
-778 LFGSDAEPGDV
+778 LFGTDAEPGDV
-789 VRSMSAQSGRSQ
+789 VRSMQAGGPQ
-801 APSPLVLKSESKPA
+801 APAPLVIKAESKPA
-815 PIDQQFTFAPHM
+815 TVDQKFTFAPHM
-827 PITVQGDVKDPDEL
+827 PITVQGDVKDPADL
-841 MRKLQPMMQGHLND
+841 MRQLQPMMQGQLND

>member
-1 MANKMQLGLVIGGA
+1 MANNMSLGLVIGGA

-48 GETMRLRDEWKKA
+48 GETMRLRDEWRKS
-61 HAEGDKGAQAL
+61 HAAGEKGAQAL
-72 KNRLERNLGVLRKEG
+72 LNRLERNLGVLRKEG
-87 VEVGRLSREYERLG
+87 VEVGRLAREYDRLG
-101 RAGRSAELKAKGF
+101 RAGRSAELKVKGHN
-114 GQIDQGKQQVRAG
+114 QISQGKQQVKAG
-127 VAQGVVATGMVAVT
+127 VAQGVVATGLVAAT
-141 AKVSADYQAII
+141 SKVSADYQAII

-199 MDLKQAMEFAP
+199 MELKQAMEFAP

-519 LKIGRGLV
+519 FKIGRGLV

-533 LGGGGGAG
+533 LGGGGTG

-555 ALGGGDDDGDGKG
+555 ALGGVDGGDEKG
-568 DAVKSLVSAGLNAL
+568 DAVKSLVSSGLNAL
-582 MGRKDDAAEGEG
+582 LGRKDEDKEGEG

-618 GDDEAGPDHTQKVF
+618 GEDGESSEPQKVF
-632 VVNAREIGGG
+632 VVNARDIGG
-642 GPGGGGRGG
+642 GPGGSRGG

-669 PRVGA
+669 PRLGA

-683 SKAGKA
+683 GKMGKA
-689 IPAGSLF
+689 IPAGTVF

-709 ITAEEKAEG
+709 KTAQEKAEG

-728 TMAGAAAG
+728 SVAGAAAG

-741 VVPIIGTAMGGLVG
+741 VVPIIGTAVGGLVG

-764 TVGGMFGKTSFAKS
+764 AVGGMFGRSSFAKS
-778 LFGSDAEPGDV
+778 LFGNDAEPGDV

-815 PIDQQFTFAPHM
+815 PIDQKITFAPHM

-841 MRKLQPMMQGHLND
+841 MRKLQPMMQGQLND

>member
-1 MANKMQLGLVIGGA
+1 MANKMALGLVIGGA

-31 KKLSE
+31 KKLTE

-48 GETMRLRDEWKKA
+48 GETMRLRDEWVKA
-61 HAEGDKGAQAL
+61 HAAGDRGATAL
-72 KNRLERNLGVLRKEG
+72 GKRLEKNLGMLRQEG
-87 VEVGRLSREYERLG
+87 VEVSRLAKEYDRLG

-127 VAQGVVATGMVAVT
+127 VARGVVATGMVAVT

-180 IGMGRNEVADVVNQ
+180 IGMGRNEVADVVNE

-199 MDLKQAMEFAP
+199 MELKQAMEFAP

-273 LASMQKQGITGM
+273 LAGMQKQGITGM
-285 DAVTQLGAMLQVQM
+285 DAVTQLGSMLQVQM
-299 KTAGTSDEAA
+299 KTAGTADEAA

-315 MEKIGSGEVVD
+315 IEKIGSGEVVK
-326 AYKKAGIDYQG
+326 AYSKAGIDYQG

-344 GGMSTLEASFGLA
+344 GGQSTLEASFALA

-519 LKIGRGLV
+519 FKIGRGLV

-533 LGGGGGAG
+533 LGGGGTG

-555 ALGGGDDDGDGKG
+555 ALGGADGGDEKG
-568 DAVKSLVSAGLNAL
+568 DAVKSLVSSGLNAL
-582 MGRKDDAAEGEG
+582 LGRKDDAPEGEG

-618 GDDEAGPDHTQKVF
+618 GGDEAGPDHTQKVF

-669 PRVGA
+669 PRLGA

-683 SKAGKA
+683 GKMGKA
-689 IPAGSLF
+689 IPAGTVF

-709 ITAEEKAEG
+709 KTAQEKAEG

-728 TMAGAAAG
+728 SVAGAAAG

-741 VVPIIGTAMGGLVG
+741 VVPIIGTAVGGLVG

-764 TVGGMFGKTSFAKS
+764 AVGGMFGKSSFAKS
-778 LFGSDAEPGDV
+778 LFGNDAELGDV
-789 VRSMSAQSGRSQ
+789 VRSMNAKTGSPQV
-801 APSPLVLKSESKPA
+801 PSPLMLKSETKPA
-815 PIDQQFTFAPHM
+815 PIDQKFTFAPHM
-827 PITVQGDVKDPDEL
+827 PITIEGDVKDPDEL

-871 LYDAPHI
+871 LYDAPHT

>member
-1 MANKMQLGLVIGGA
+1 MANKMALGLVIGGA

-48 GETMRLRDEWKKA
+48 GETMRLRDEWRKS
-61 HAEGDKGAQAL
+61 HAAGEKGAQAL
-72 KNRLERNLGVLRKEG
+72 LNRLERNLGVLRKEG
-87 VEVGRLSREYERLG
+87 IEVGRLAREYDRLG

-114 GQIDQGKQQVRAG
+114 GQIDQGKKQVRAG

-166 EADMSRSIIATSND
+166 EGEMSRSIIQTSND
-180 IGMGRNEVADVVNQ
+180 VGMGRNEVADVVNQ

-199 MDLKQAMEFAP
+199 MELKQAMAFAP

-473 VTDAVATGLTTV
+473 VTDALATGLTTV

-533 LGGGGGAG
+533 LGGRGGAG

-555 ALGGGDDDGDGKG
+555 ALGGGDDDGEGKG
-568 DAVKSLVSAGLNAL
+568 DAVKSLVSAGLSAL
-582 MGRKDDAAEGEG
+582 LGRKDEDKEGEG
-594 AADTKLDPVETG
+594 APDTKLDPVETG

-618 GDDEAGPDHTQKVF
+618 GDDETGPDHTQKVF

-669 PRVGA
+669 PRLGA
-674 RLMNAVGTI
+674 RLMSAVGTLGKV
-683 SKAGKA
+683 SKA
-689 IPAGSLF
+689 IPAGTVF
-696 EAGIKAFDTYTTA
+696 EAGIKAFDTFTTA
-709 ITAEEKAEG
+709 KTAEEKADG

-728 TMAGAAAG
+728 SLAGAAAG

-764 TVGGMFGKTSFAKS
+764 AVGGMFGKTSFAKS
-778 LFGSDAEPGDV
+778 LFGTDAEPGDV
-789 VRSMSAQSGRSQ
+789 VRSMQ
-801 APSPLVLKSESKPA
+801 AGSPKAPTPLVIKAESKPA
-815 PIDQQFTFAPHM
+815 MVEQKFTFAPHM
-827 PITVQGDVKDPDEL
+827 PITVEGDVKDPADL
-841 MRKLQPMMQGHLND
+841 MRQLQPMMQGQLND

-862 NARRANDRK
+862 SARRANDRK

>member
-1 MANKMQLGLVIGGA
+1 MANNMSLGLVIGGA

-20 GAAFKDVESRV
+20 GAAFKDVENRV

-48 GETMRLRDEWKKA
+48 GETMRLRDEWRKS
-61 HAEGDKGAQAL
+61 HAAGEKGAQAL
-72 KNRLERNLGVLRKEG
+72 LNRLERNLGVLRKEG
-87 VEVGRLSREYERLG
+87 VEVGRLAKEYDRLG
-101 RAGRSAELKAKGF
+101 RAGRSAELKVKGHN
-114 GQIDQGKQQVRAG
+114 QISQGKQQVKAG
-127 VAQGVVATGMVAVT
+127 VAQGVVATGLVAAT
-141 AKVSADYQAII
+141 SKVSADYQAII

-315 MEKIGSGEVVD
+315 MEKIGSGEVVE
-326 AYKKAGIDYQG
+326 AYSKAGIDYQG

-419 NKALYEQLKNEAAGA
+419 NKALYEQLKNEASGA

-441 LSERRDTSSQK
+441 LSERRNTSSQK

-485 VKGITKLSDESPKLV
+485 VKSITKLSDESPKLV

-582 MGRKDDAAEGEG
+582 MGRKDEDGEG
-594 AADTKLDPVETG
+594 APDTKLDPVETG

-618 GDDEAGPDHTQKVF
+618 GDDGESSEPQKVF
-632 VVNAREIGGG
+632 VVNARDIGGG
-642 GPGGGGRGG
+642 PGGGRGG

-669 PRVGA
+669 PRLGA

-689 IPAGSLF
+689 IPAGTVF

-709 ITAEEKAEG
+709 KTAQEKAEG

-728 TMAGAAAG
+728 SVAGAAAG

-741 VVPIIGTAMGGLVG
+741 VVPIIGTAVGGLVG

-764 TVGGMFGKTSFAKS
+764 AVGGMFGRSSFAKS
-778 LFGSDAEPGDV
+778 LFGNEAEPGDV
-789 VRSMSAQSGRSQ
+789 VRSMNGKTGSPQ
-801 APSPLVLKSESKPA
+801 APSPLMLKSETKPA
-815 PIDQQFTFAPHM
+815 SIDQKFTFAPHM
-827 PITVQGDVKDPDEL
+827 PITVQGDVKDPADL
-841 MRKLQPMMQGHLND
+841 MRQLQPMMQGKLND

>member
-1 MANKMQLGLVIGGA
+1 MANNMALGLVIGGA

-48 GETMRLRDEWKKA
+48 GETMRLRDEWRKA
-61 HAEGDKGAQAL
+61 HAAGEKGAQAL
-72 KNRLERNLGVLRKEG
+72 LNRLERNLGVLRKEG
-87 VEVGRLSREYERLG
+87 VEVGRLAKEYDRLG

-419 NKALYEQLKNEAAGA
+419 NKALYEQLKNEASGA

-473 VTDAVATGLTTV
+473 VTDAMASGLTTV

-519 LKIGRGLV
+519 FKIGRGLV

-533 LGGGGGAG
+533 LGGGSGAG
-541 RAGVQSVFVTNAKD
+541 RAGVQSVFVTNAKE
-555 ALGGGDDDGDGKG
+555 ALGSGDDDGDGKG
-568 DAVKSLVSAGLNAL
+568 DAVKSLVSSGLNAL
-582 MGRKDDAAEGEG
+582 LGRKDEDKEGEG
-594 AADTKLDPVETG
+594 ASDTKLDAVETG

-618 GDDEAGPDHTQKVF
+618 GDDGESSEPQKVF
-632 VVNAREIGGG
+632 VVNARDLG
-642 GPGGGGRGG
+642 GPGAGRGG

-669 PRVGA
+669 PRLGA

-683 SKAGKA
+683 GKMGKA
-689 IPAGSLF
+689 IPAGTVF

-709 ITAEEKAEG
+709 KTAQEKAEG

-728 TMAGAAAG
+728 SVAGAAAG

-741 VVPIIGTAMGGLVG
+741 VVPIIGTAVGGLVG

-764 TVGGMFGKTSFAKS
+764 AVGGMFGKSSFAKS
-778 LFGSDAEPGDV
+778 LFGNDAKPGDV
-789 VRSMSAQSGRSQ
+789 VRSMSAKTGSPQT
-801 APSPLVLKSESKPA
+801 PSPLMLKSETKPA
-815 PIDQQFTFAPHM
+815 PIDQKFTFAPHM
-827 PITVQGDVKDPDEL
+827 PITIEGDVKDPDEL

-871 LYDAPHI
+871 LYDSPHI

>member
-48 GETMRLRDEWKKA
+48 GETMRLRDEWRKS
-61 HAEGDKGAQAL
+61 HAAGEKGAQAL
-72 KNRLERNLGVLRKEG
+72 LNRLERNLGVLRKES
-87 VEVGRLSREYERLG
+87 VEVGRLAKEYDRLG
-101 RAGRSAELKAKGF
+101 RAGRSAELKVKGHN
-114 GQIDQGKQQVRAG
+114 QISQGKQQVKAG
-127 VAQGVVATGMVAVT
+127 VAQGVVATGLVVAT
-141 AKVSADYQAII
+141 SKVSADYQAII

-166 EADMSRSIIATSND
+166 EAEMSRSIITTSND

-199 MDLKQAMEFAP
+199 MELKQAMEFAP

-326 AYKKAGIDYQG
+326 AYSKAGIDYQG

-357 KRYIE
+357 KRYVE

-419 NKALYEQLKNEAAGA
+419 NKALYEQLKNEASGA

-485 VKGITKLSDESPKLV
+485 VKGIINLSDESPKLV

-533 LGGGGGAG
+533 LGGGAG
-541 RAGVQSVFVTNAKD
+541 LAGVQSVFVTNAKD

-669 PRVGA
+669 PRVTD

-683 SKAGKA
+683 GKMGKA
-689 IPAGSLF
+689 IPAGTVF

-709 ITAEEKAEG
+709 KTAQEKAEG

-728 TMAGAAAG
+728 SVAGAAAG

-741 VVPIIGTAMGGLVG
+741 VVPIIGTAVGGLVG

-764 TVGGMFGKTSFAKS
+764 AVGGMFGRSSFATS
-778 LFGSDAEPGDV
+778 LFGDDAEPGDV
-789 VRSMSAQSGRSQ
+789 VRSMSAQFGKSQ
-801 APSPLVLKSESKPA
+801 APSPLVLKSETKQA
-815 PIDQQFTFAPHM
+815 PIDQKFTFAPHM

-841 MRKLQPMMQGHLND
+841 MRKLQPIMQGQLND

>member
-1 MANKMQLGLVIGGA
+1 MANNMALGLVIGGA

-48 GETMRLRDEWKKA
+48 GETMRLRDEWRKS
-61 HAEGDKGAQAL
+61 HAAGEKGAQAL
-72 KNRLERNLGVLRKEG
+72 LNRLERNLGVLRKEG
-87 VEVGRLSREYERLG
+87 VEVGRLAKEYDRLG
-101 RAGRSAELKAKGF
+101 RAGRKAELKAKGF

-419 NKALYEQLKNEAAGA
+419 NKALYEQLKNEASGA

-452 WAETIQAGN
+452 WTETIQAGN

-507 TGASVVT
+507 AGASVVT

-533 LGGGGGAG
+533 LGGGGGAS
-541 RAGVQSVFVTNAKD
+541 RAGVQSVFVTNAKE
-555 ALGGGDDDGDGKG
+555 ALGSGDGSDDEKG
-568 DAVKSLVSAGLNAL
+568 DAVKSLVSSGLNAL
-582 MGRKDDAAEGEG
+582 MGRKDEDKEGEG
-594 AADTKLDPVETG
+594 ASDTKLDPVETG

-618 GDDEAGPDHTQKVF
+618 GDDGESAEPQKVF
-632 VVNAREIGGG
+632 VVNARDIGGG
-642 GPGGGGRGG
+642 PGGGRGG

-669 PRVGA
+669 PRLGA

-689 IPAGSLF
+689 IPAGTVF
-696 EAGIKAFDTYTTA
+696 EVGIKAFDTYTTA
-709 ITAEEKAEG
+709 KTAQEKAEG

-728 TMAGAAAG
+728 SVAGAAAG

-741 VVPIIGTAMGGLVG
+741 VIPIIGTAVGGLVG

-764 TVGGMFGKTSFAKS
+764 AVGGMFGRSSFAKS

-789 VRSMSAQSGRSQ
+789 VRSMSAQSGRTQ
-801 APSPLVLKSESKPA
+801 TPSPLMLKSETKPA
-815 PIDQQFTFAPHM
+815 SIDQKFTFAPHM
-827 PITVQGDVKDPDEL
+827 PITVQGDVKDPDEF
-841 MRKLQPMMQGHLND
+841 MRKLQPMMQGQFQD
-855 FARQMED
+855 FARRMED
-862 NARRANDRK
+862 DARRANDRK

>member
-1 MANKMQLGLVIGGA
+1 MANKMALGLVIGGA

-36 QGKKARV
+36 QGKKSRV

-61 HAEGDKGAQAL
+61 HAEGEKGAQAL

-87 VEVGRLSREYERLG
+87 VEVGRLAREYDRLG
-101 RAGRSAELKAKGF
+101 RAGRSAELKSKGF
-114 GQIDQGKQQVRAG
+114 GQIDSGKQQVRAG
-127 VAQGVVATGMVAVT
+127 ITQGVVATGMLALPT
-141 AKVSADYQAII
+141 KVSADYQAII
-152 RDIAIKAGVARSAQ
+152 RDIAIKAGVARTAE
-166 EADMSRSIIATSND
+166 EAEMSRSIIATSND
-180 IGMGRNEVADVVNQ
+180 VGMGRNEVADVVNE

-199 MDLKQAMEFAP
+199 MELKQAMEFAP

-221 SGVDTAKMI
+221 SGVDTARMI
-230 QALQSNANI
+230 QALQSNAQI

-246 KALEAVAFQGQAGS
+246 KALEAVAYQGQAGS
-260 FEASDMARWFPQL
+260 FESNDMAKWFPQL
-273 LASMQKQGITGM
+273 LAGMQKQGITGM
-285 DAVTQLGAMLQVQM
+285 DAVTQLGSMLQVQM
-299 KTAGTSDEAA
+299 KTAGTADEAA

-315 MEKIGSGEVVD
+315 IEKIGSGEVVR
-326 AYKKAGIDYQG
+326 AYNKAGIDYQG

-357 KRYIE
+357 RRYIE

-376 AQISK
+376 AKISK
-381 EANPEKAKAMLSSLE
+381 ESDPEKAKAMLSSLE

-419 NKALYEQLKNEAAGA
+419 NKELYEQLKRESASA
-434 SGILDKN
+434 SGILDQN
-441 LSERRDTSSQK
+441 LAERRDTSSQK
-452 WAETIQAGN
+452 WAEMFQAGN
-461 DAMRSV
+461 DAMRSL

-473 VTDAVATGLTTV
+473 VTDSVATGLTTV
-485 VKGITKLSDESPKLV
+485 VKGITRLSDESPKLV

-507 TGASVVT
+507 TGAGVVT

-533 LGGGGGAG
+533 LGGGKG
-541 RAGVQSVFVTNAKD
+541 RGGVQSVYVTNAKG
-555 ALGGGDDDGDGKG
+555 ALGGSGGGFDGRGG
-568 DAVKSLVSAGLNAL
+568 AVRSWVTAGVGAL
-582 MGRKDDAAEGEG
+582 LGRKDEVAEGEG
-594 AADTKLDPVETG
+594 AASTKLDPVETG
-606 LKLLDVIREAKG
+606 LELLDVIREAKQG
-618 GDDEAGPDHTQKVF
+618 GVVGGSDRTQKVF
-632 VVNAREIGGG
+632 VVNARDLGGMG
-642 GPGGGGRGG
+642 AAGRGS
-651 RRSRRR
+651 RRARRR
-657 GPPRPPAPPPVP
+657 GPPRPPAPAVS
-669 PRVGA
+669 PRMGA
-674 RLMNAVGTI
+674 RLMGAVGTLG
-683 SKAGKA
+683 KMGKA
-689 IPAGSLF
+689 IPAGSVF

-709 ITAEEKAEG
+709 KTAEDKAAG

-741 VVPIIGTAMGGLVG
+741 VVPIIGTAVGGLVG
-755 AFLGGMGGD
+755 AFLGGMGGE

-778 LFGSDAEPGDV
+778 LFGTDAEPGDV
-789 VRSMSAQSGRSQ
+789 VRSMSAKSGRTPL
-801 APSPLVLKSESKPA
+801 PSPLVLKPESRPA
-815 PIDQQFTFAPHM
+815 PIDQKITFAPHM
-827 PITVQGDVKDPDEL
+827 PITVQGDVKDPAEL
-841 MRKLQPMMQGHLND
+841 MRQLQPMMQSQLSD
-855 FARQMED
+855 FARQLED
-862 NARRANDRK
+862 DARRANDRK
-871 LYDAPHI
+871 LYDSPHI

>member
-1 MANKMQLGLVIGGA
+1 MANNMSLGLVIGGA

-48 GETMRLRDEWKKA
+48 GETMRLRDEWRKS
-61 HAEGDKGAQAL
+61 HAAGEKGAQAL
-72 KNRLERNLGVLRKEG
+72 LNRLERNLGVLRKEG
-87 VEVGRLSREYERLG
+87 VEVGRLAKEYDRLG
-101 RAGRSAELKAKGF
+101 RAGRKAELKAKGF

-239 TDPKVLE
+239 TDPKMLE

-326 AYKKAGIDYQG
+326 AYSKAGIDYQG

-419 NKALYEQLKNEAAGA
+419 NKALYEQLKNEASGA

-473 VTDAVATGLTTV
+473 VTDAMASGLTTV

-519 LKIGRGLV
+519 FKIGRGLV

-533 LGGGGGAG
+533 LGGGGAG
-541 RAGVQSVFVTNAKD
+541 RAGVQSVFVTNAKE
-555 ALGGGDDDGDGKG
+555 ALGGADGGDEKG
-568 DAVKSLVSAGLNAL
+568 DAVKSLVSSGLNAL
-582 MGRKDDAAEGEG
+582 LGRKDEAAEGEG

-606 LKLLDVIREAKG
+606 LKLLDVIREAKS
-618 GDDEAGPDHTQKVF
+618 GDDGEGSEPQKVF

-669 PRVGA
+669 PRLGA

-689 IPAGSLF
+689 IPAGTVF

-709 ITAEEKAEG
+709 KTAQEKAEG

-728 TMAGAAAG
+728 SVAGAAAG

-741 VVPIIGTAMGGLVG
+741 VVPIIGTAVGGLVG

-764 TVGGMFGKTSFAKS
+764 AVGGMFGKSSFAKS

-789 VRSMSAQSGRSQ
+789 VRSMSVQSGRTQ
-801 APSPLVLKSESKPA
+801 APSPLMLKPESKPA
-815 PIDQQFTFAPHM
+815 VVDQKITFAPHM
-827 PITVQGDVKDPDEL
+827 PITVQGDVKDPDEF
-841 MRKLQPMMQGHLND
+841 MRKLQPMMQGQFQD
-855 FARQMED
+855 FARRMED
-862 NARRANDRK
+862 DARRANDRK
-871 LYDAPHI
+871 LYDAPHT

>member
-1 MANKMQLGLVIGGA
+1 MANNMALGLVIGGA

-48 GETMRLRDEWKKA
+48 GETMRLRDEWRKA
-61 HAEGDKGAQAL
+61 HAAGEKGAQAL
-72 KNRLERNLGVLRKEG
+72 LSRLERNLGVLRKEG
-87 VEVGRLSREYERLG
+87 VEVGRLAKEYDRLG

-127 VAQGVVATGMVAVT
+127 VTQGVVATGMVAVT

-315 MEKIGSGEVVD
+315 MEKIGSREVVD
-326 AYKKAGIDYQG
+326 AYSKAGIDYQG

-533 LGGGGGAG
+533 LGGGGAG

-555 ALGGGDDDGDGKG
+555 ALGGADGGDEKG
-568 DAVKSLVSAGLNAL
+568 DAVKSLVSSGLNAL
-582 MGRKDDAAEGEG
+582 LGRKDEAPEGEG

-606 LKLLDVIREAKG
+606 LKLLDVIREATG
-618 GDDEAGPDHTQKVF
+618 GDEGQSSEPQKVF
-632 VVNAREIGGG
+632 VVNARDIGG
-642 GPGGGGRGG
+642 GPGGSRDG

-669 PRVGA
+669 PRLGA

-683 SKAGKA
+683 GKMGKA
-689 IPAGSLF
+689 IPAGTVF

-709 ITAEEKAEG
+709 KTAQEKAEG

-728 TMAGAAAG
+728 SVAGAAAG

-741 VVPIIGTAMGGLVG
+741 VVPIIGTAVGGLVG

-764 TVGGMFGKTSFAKS
+764 AVGGMFGKTSFAKS

-815 PIDQQFTFAPHM
+815 PIDQKFTFAPHM

-871 LYDAPHI
+871 LYDAPHT

>member
-1 MANKMQLGLVIGGA
+1 MANNMALGLVIGGA

-48 GETMRLRDEWKKA
+48 GETMRLRDEWRKA
-61 HAEGDKGAQAL
+61 HAAGEKGAQAL
-72 KNRLERNLGVLRKEG
+72 LNRLERNLGVLRKEG
-87 VEVGRLSREYERLG
+87 VEVGRLAKEYDRLG
-101 RAGRSAELKAKGF
+101 RAGRSAELKVKGHN
-114 GQIDQGKQQVRAG
+114 QISQGKQQVKAG
-127 VAQGVVATGMVAVT
+127 VAQGVVATGLVAAT
-141 AKVSADYQAII
+141 SKVSADYQAII

-199 MDLKQAMEFAP
+199 MELKQAMEFAP

-326 AYKKAGIDYQG
+326 AYSKAGIDYQG

-533 LGGGGGAG
+533 LGSGGGAG
-541 RAGVQSVFVTNAKD
+541 RAGVQSVFVTNAKE
-555 ALGGGDDDGDGKG
+555 ALGGADGGDEKG
-568 DAVKSLVSAGLNAL
+568 DAVKSLVSSGLNAL
-582 MGRKDDAAEGEG
+582 LGRKDEAAEGEG
-594 AADTKLDPVETG
+594 TSDTKMDPVETG

-618 GDDEAGPDHTQKVF
+618 GEDGESSEPQKVF
-632 VVNAREIGGG
+632 VVNARDIGGG
-642 GPGGGGRGG
+642 GSGGGRGG

-669 PRVGA
+669 PRLGA
-674 RLMNAVGTI
+674 RLMNAVGTTG
-683 SKAGKA
+683 KMGKA
-689 IPAGSLF
+689 IPAGTVF

-709 ITAEEKAEG
+709 KTAEEKAEG

-728 TMAGAAAG
+728 SVAGAAAG

-741 VVPIIGTAMGGLVG
+741 VVPIIGTAVGGLVG
-755 AFLGGMGGD
+755 AFLGGMGGE

-778 LFGSDAEPGDV
+778 LFGNDAEPGDV
-789 VRSMSAQSGRSQ
+789 VRSMSAKAGRSQ
-801 APSPLVLKSESKPA
+801 APSPLMLKSEAKPA
-815 PIDQQFTFAPHM
+815 PIDQTFTFAPHM
-827 PITVQGDVKDPDEL
+827 PITIEGGVKDPDEL
-841 MRKLQPMMQGHLND
+841 MRKLQPMMQGQLND

-871 LYDAPHI
+871 LYDAPHT

>member
-1 MANKMQLGLVIGGA
+1 MANKMALGLVIGGA

-31 KKLSE
+31 KKLTE

-48 GETMRLRDEWKKA
+48 GETMRLRDEWVKA
-61 HAEGDKGAQAL
+61 HAAGDRGATAL
-72 KNRLERNLGVLRKEG
+72 GKRLEKNLGVLRQEG
-87 VEVGRLSREYERLG
+87 VEVSRLAKEYDRLG

-127 VAQGVVATGMVAVT
+127 VARGVVATGMVAVT

-180 IGMGRNEVADVVNQ
+180 IGMGRNEVADVVNE

-199 MDLKQAMEFAP
+199 MELKQAMEFAP

-273 LASMQKQGITGM
+273 LAGMQKQGITGM
-285 DAVTQLGAMLQVQM
+285 DAVTQLGSMLQVQM
-299 KTAGTSDEAA
+299 KTAGTADEAA

-315 MEKIGSGEVVD
+315 IEKIGSGEVVK
-326 AYKKAGIDYQG
+326 AYSKAGIDYQG

-344 GGMSTLEASFGLA
+344 GGQSTLEASFALA

-381 EANPEKAKAMLSSLE
+381 EADPEKAKAMLSSLE

-419 NKALYEQLKNEAAGA
+419 NKALYEQLKNDAASA

-441 LSERRDTSSQK
+441 LAERRDTSSQK
-452 WAETIQAGN
+452 WAEMFQAGN

-500 MGLTALA
+500 MGLTVLA

-519 LKIGRGLV
+519 LKIGRGLL

-582 MGRKDDAAEGEG
+582 MGRKDDGGEGEG

-618 GDDEAGPDHTQKVF
+618 GGDEGGPEHTQKVF

-657 GPPRPPAPPPVP
+657 GPPRPPVPPPPPVP
-669 PRVGA
+669 PRFGTRLIGA
-674 RLMNAVGTI
+674 VDRM
-683 SKAGKA
+683 GKA
-689 IPAGSLF
+689 LPAGSVL

-709 ITAEEKAEG
+709 KTAEEKAEG

-728 TMAGAAAG
+728 SVAGAAAG

-741 VVPIIGTAMGGLVG
+741 VVPIIGTAVGGLVG

-778 LFGSDAEPGDV
+778 LFGNDAEPGDV
-789 VRSMSAQSGRSQ
+789 VRSMSAKAGSSQ
-801 APSPLVLKSESKPA
+801 APSPLMLKSETKPA
-815 PIDQQFTFAPHM
+815 PVDQTFTFAPHM
-827 PITVQGDVKDPDEL
+827 PITVQGDVKDPADL
-841 MRKLQPMMQGHLND
+841 MRQLQPMMQGQLND

-871 LYDAPHI
+871 LYDAPHT

>member
-1 MANKMQLGLVIGGA
+1 MSLGLVIGGA

-48 GETMRLRDEWKKA
+48 GETMRLRDEWRKA
-61 HAEGDKGAQAL
+61 HAAGEKGAAAL
-72 KNRLERNLGVLRKEG
+72 LGRLEKNINVLRKEG
-87 VEVGRLSREYERLG
+87 VEVGRLAKEYDRLG

-166 EADMSRSIIATSND
+166 EADMSRSIIATSNE

-326 AYKKAGIDYQG
+326 AYSKAGIDYQG

-362 ATDPKKAAKMAEAT
+362 STDPKKAAKMAEAT

-473 VTDAVATGLTTV
+473 ITDAVATGLTKV

-533 LGGGGGAG
+533 LGGGGAG

-555 ALGGGDDDGDGKG
+555 ALGGADGGDEKG
-568 DAVKSLVSAGLNAL
+568 DAVKSLVSSGLNAL

-594 AADTKLDPVETG
+594 TSDTKLDPVETG

-618 GDDEAGPDHTQKVF
+618 GGDEGGPEHTQKVF

-669 PRVGA
+669 PRLGA

-709 ITAEEKAEG
+709 KTAQEKAEG

-728 TMAGAAAG
+728 SVAGAAAG

-741 VVPIIGTAMGGLVG
+741 VVPIIGTAVGGLVG

-764 TVGGMFGKTSFAKS
+764 AVGGMFGRSSFAKS
-778 LFGSDAEPGDV
+778 LFGNDAEPGNV
-789 VRSMSAQSGRSQ
+789 VRSMSAQSGRPQ

-815 PIDQQFTFAPHM
+815 PIDQKFTFAPHM
-827 PITVQGDVKDPDEL
+827 PITIQGDVKDPDEL
-841 MRKLQPMMQGHLND
+841 MRKLQPMMQGQLND

-862 NARRANDRK
+862 SARRANDRK

>member
-1 MANKMQLGLVIGGA
+1 MANNMALGLVIGGA

-48 GETMRLRDEWKKA
+48 GETMRLRDEWRKA
-61 HAEGDKGAQAL
+61 HAAGEKGAQAL
-72 KNRLERNLGVLRKEG
+72 LNRLERNLGVLRKEG
-87 VEVGRLSREYERLG
+87 VEVGRLAKEYDRLG

-166 EADMSRSIIATSND
+166 EADMSRSILATSND

-199 MDLKQAMEFAP
+199 MELKQAMEFAP

-239 TDPKVLE
+239 SDPKVLE

-315 MEKIGSGEVVD
+315 MEKIGSREVVD
-326 AYKKAGIDYQG
+326 AYSKAGIDYQG

-533 LGGGGGAG
+533 LGGGGAG
-541 RAGVQSVFVTNAKD
+541 RAGVQSVFVTNAKE
-555 ALGGGDDDGDGKG
+555 ALGGADGGDEKG
-568 DAVKSLVSAGLNAL
+568 DAVKALVSSGLNAL
-582 MGRKDDAAEGEG
+582 LGRKDEDKEGEG

-618 GDDEAGPDHTQKVF
+618 GEDGESSEPQKVF
-632 VVNAREIGGG
+632 VVNARDIGGG
-642 GPGGGGRGG
+642 PGGGRGG

-669 PRVGA
+669 PRLGA
-674 RLMNAVGTI
+674 RLMNGMGTI
-683 SKAGKA
+683 SKAGKG
-689 IPAGSLF
+689 IPAGTVF

-709 ITAEEKAEG
+709 KTAQEKAEG

-728 TMAGAAAG
+728 SVAGAAAG

-741 VVPIIGTAMGGLVG
+741 VVPIIGTAVGGLVG

-764 TVGGMFGKTSFAKS
+764 AVGGMFGKTSFAKS

-815 PIDQQFTFAPHM
+815 PIDQKFTFAPHM

-871 LYDAPHI
+871 LYDAPHT

>member
-1 MANKMQLGLVIGGA
+1 MANKMALGLVIGGA

-31 KKLSE
+31 KKLTE

-48 GETMRLRDEWKKA
+48 GETMRLRDEWVKA
-61 HAEGDKGAQAL
+61 HAAGDRGATAL
-72 KNRLERNLGVLRKEG
+72 GKRLEKNLGVLRQEG
-87 VEVGRLSREYERLG
+87 VEVSRLAKEYDRLG

-127 VAQGVVATGMVAVT
+127 VARGVVATGMVAVT

-180 IGMGRNEVADVVNQ
+180 IGMGRNEVADVVNE

-199 MDLKQAMEFAP
+199 MELKQAMEFAP

-273 LASMQKQGITGM
+273 LAGMQKQGITGM
-285 DAVTQLGAMLQVQM
+285 DAVTQLGSMLQVQM
-299 KTAGTSDEAA
+299 KTAGTADEAA

-315 MEKIGSGEVVD
+315 IEKIGSGEVVK
-326 AYKKAGIDYQG
+326 AYSKAGIDYQG

-344 GGMSTLEASFGLA
+344 GGQSTLEASFALA

-381 EANPEKAKAMLSSLE
+381 EADPEKAKAMLSSLE

-419 NKALYEQLKNEAAGA
+419 NKALYEQLKNDAASA

-441 LSERRDTSSQK
+441 LAERRDTSSQK
-452 WAETIQAGN
+452 WAEMFQAGN

-519 LKIGRGLV
+519 LKIGRGLL

-582 MGRKDDAAEGEG
+582 MGRK
-594 AADTKLDPVETG
+594 
-606 LKLLDVIREAKG
+606 
-618 GDDEAGPDHTQKVF
+618 
-632 VVNAREIGGG
+632 
-642 GPGGGGRGG
+642 
-651 RRSRRR
+651 
-657 GPPRPPAPPPVP
+657 
-669 PRVGA
+669 
-674 RLMNAVGTI
+674 
-683 SKAGKA
+683 
-689 IPAGSLF
+689 
-696 EAGIKAFDTYTTA
+696 
-709 ITAEEKAEG
+709 
-718 YGGAAGGLAG
+718 
-728 TMAGAAAG
+728 
-736 AAIGS
+736 
-741 VVPIIGTAMGGLVG
+741 
-755 AFLGGMGGD
+755 
-764 TVGGMFGKTSFAKS
+764 
-778 LFGSDAEPGDV
+778 
-789 VRSMSAQSGRSQ
+789 
-801 APSPLVLKSESKPA
+801 
-815 PIDQQFTFAPHM
+815 
-827 PITVQGDVKDPDEL
+827 
-841 MRKLQPMMQGHLND
+841 
-855 FARQMED
+855 
-862 NARRANDRK
+862 
-871 LYDAPHI
+871 
-878 G
+878 

>member
-1 MANKMQLGLVIGGA
+1 MANKMALGLVIGGA

-31 KKLSE
+31 KKLTE

-48 GETMRLRDEWKKA
+48 GETMRLRDEWVKA
-61 HAEGDKGAQAL
+61 HAAGDRGATAL
-72 KNRLERNLGVLRKEG
+72 GKRLEKNLGMLRQEGIEVSRLAKE
-87 VEVGRLSREYERLG
+87 YDRLG

-127 VAQGVVATGMVAVT
+127 VARGVVATGMVAVT

-199 MDLKQAMEFAP
+199 MELKQAMEFAP

-273 LASMQKQGITGM
+273 LAGMQKQGITGM
-285 DAVTQLGAMLQVQM
+285 DAVTQLGSMLQVQM
-299 KTAGTSDEAA
+299 KTAGTADEAA

-315 MEKIGSGEVVD
+315 IEKIGSGEVVK
-326 AYKKAGIDYQG
+326 AYSKAGIDYQG

-344 GGMSTLEASFGLA
+344 GGQSTLEASFALA

-519 LKIGRGLV
+519 FKIGRGLV

-533 LGGGGGAG
+533 LGGGGTG

-555 ALGGGDDDGDGKG
+555 ALGGADGGDEKG
-568 DAVKSLVSAGLNAL
+568 DAVKSLVSSGLNAL
-582 MGRKDDAAEGEG
+582 LGRKDDAPEGEG

-618 GDDEAGPDHTQKVF
+618 GGDEAGPDHTQKVF

-669 PRVGA
+669 PRLGA
-674 RLMNAVGTI
+674 RLMNAVSTI

-689 IPAGSLF
+689 IPAGTVF

-709 ITAEEKAEG
+709 KTAQEKAEG
-718 YGGAAGGLAG
+718 YGGAVGGLAG
-728 TMAGAAAG
+728 SVTGAAAG

-741 VVPIIGTAMGGLVG
+741 VVPIIGTAVGGLVG

-764 TVGGMFGKTSFAKS
+764 TVGGMLGKTSFAKS
-778 LFGSDAEPGDV
+778 LFGNDAEPGDV
-789 VRSMSAQSGRSQ
+789 VRSMSAKAGSSQ
-801 APSPLVLKSESKPA
+801 APSPLMLKSEAKPA
-815 PIDQQFTFAPHM
+815 PIDQTFTFAPHM
-827 PITVQGDVKDPDEL
+827 PITIEGDVKDPDEL